1 MPTVTPT
8 VTLNAYFSGIG
19 SASTDITADV
29 VLGAQPLR
37 GKYGISGTGPTA
49 RVGRTG
55 TMTFA
60 MNNSTSNS
68 GGVQGYYSPGHTNA
82 RTTGTVGWNL
92 GLILSVTFGYGGT
105 NYIKFIGTLTD
116 VQPDAGQY
124 RRQAVKCI
132 VLDWMDEAARS
143 KLKALPVQ
151 TGQRSDQLVT
161 TLVTNSVGRQPIAT
175 DYDTGR
181 STFAYSL
188 DNLTDNQT
196 TVLRALND
204 VVMSEMGYLY
214 IRGTTDA
221 ASAKGGKLT
230 FENRTARLAYG
241 ASSHT
246 FDNNMVTL
254 KAQQSRKDIIN
265 HTYVVVHPRTLD
277 TAASVLWELTSTEV
291 VPSVEAGETTTII
304 AEFTDRIITGVNFG
318 ASTSTT
324 ARGVQIATTNLT
336 TPVSGTDWIANSA
349 SDGSGSVLTS
359 DVAVTV
365 TTTAA
370 NTATLQIVNS
380 GATKAY
386 LTTLQVRGIA
396 IKDQTPTTVDDSDA
410 SSITK
415 YGEQDIRINMP
426 YESDPELALE
436 IAKWQ
441 NEATNSARFVVKSM
455 EIAANSNATLM
466 EQALLREPGDK
477 IGIDETMTGLDNDE
491 AWHVG
496 TVGESE
502 LGETTYLDFD
512 PSAGDFFIQG
522 VSFSLSRG
530 NILRVKWNLKPAD
543 QSGAWI
549 LGVVGASELG
559 ETTVLAWDI

>member
-1 MPTVTPT
+1 
-8 VTLNAYFSGIG
+8 
-19 SASTDITADV
+19 
-29 VLGAQPLR
+29 
-37 GKYGISGTGPTA
+37 
-49 RVGRTG
+49 
-55 TMTFA
+55 MTFA
-60 MNNSTSNS
+60 MNNSASNS

-92 GLILSVTFGYGGT
+92 GLILSVTFSYGGT
-105 NYIKFIGTLTD
+105 NYIKFIGTLTE
-116 VQPDAGQY
+116 VKPDAGQY
-124 RRQAVKCI
+124 RRQTVKCV

-291 VPSVEAGETTTII
+291 VPSVDAGETTTII

-415 YGEQDIRINMP
+415 YGEQDIRSNMP

-530 NILRVKWNLKPAD
+530 NILRVQWNLKPAD

-549 LGVVGASELG
+549 LGVDGASELG